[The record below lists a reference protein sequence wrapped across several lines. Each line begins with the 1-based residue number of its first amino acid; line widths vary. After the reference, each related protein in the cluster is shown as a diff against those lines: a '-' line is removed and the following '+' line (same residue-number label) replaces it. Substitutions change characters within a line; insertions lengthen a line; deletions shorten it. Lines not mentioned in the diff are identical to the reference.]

1 MSRQDV
7 EQYHQTIEKG
17 TILLR
22 EGDVDTRF
30 FLLQEGVLD
39 VFIKGKKINSIDAQ
53 NGQDFIGEIGAVLGT
68 PRSATVVAA
77 TTCLVLCLPNIE
89 IEAVIR
95 KSPALGVRLIHSLC
109 HKLAESASTLAE
121 FQVDQVPMLGSGDTE
136 LSLRNYAKGVLHL
149 LEMAVDQPS
158 SETVDRLHTYFLKT
172 NPWCIRHGDSDFILS
187 GQVP

>member
-1 MSRQDV
+1 MSTQDV
-7 EQYHQTIEKG
+7 EQYRQTIEKG

-22 EGDVDTRF
+22 EGEVDTRF

-39 VFIKGKKINSIDAQ
+39 IFIKGKKINTVDTQ

-77 TTCLVLCLPNIE
+77 TTCIVLCLPKIE

-109 HKLAESASTLAE
+109 QKLANSASIVAE
-121 FQVDQVPMLGSGDTE
+121 YQTGQAPILGSGDTE
-136 LSLRNYAKGVLHL
+136 LSLKNYAKGVLHL
-149 LEMAVDQPS
+149 MERAMDQPS
-158 SETVDRLHTYFLKT
+158 PETVERLHTYFLQT
-172 NPWCIRHGDSDFILS
+172 NPWCIRHGDSDLILD
-187 GQVP
+187 G